1 MGLKEIL
8 FGKRIRTED
17 EQQEKISPLPGIPIL
32 GLDALASA
40 AYGPEAAL
48 TVLLPLGVAA
58 PAYIGPIT
66 LLIILLLFA
75 VSISYRQTIAA
86 YPQGGG
92 SFTVA
97 KENLGQLPGLLAA
110 SALSIDYVLNVAVAI
125 SAGVG
130 ALVSAIPS
138 LLPYTLSLCMVILAV
153 LTIVNLRGVRSAG
166 IVFMFPTYVFL
177 LCLGITIVI
186 GIVRTSVRASR
197 SDRPATRTGFRSC
210 CDGLASDQGLRER
223 LYGAHR
229 HRGRKQCGSD
239 LPETGSHPGQANAFN
254 HHDPAGG
261 SPCRRRVSLLQLRNQ
276 RHAARSTRISE
287 HPLADSRRGRGTRYF
302 LLRVHVCDSYGTCL
316 ISQHQFR

>member
-1 MGLKEIL
+1 MGIKEIC

-75 VSISYRQTIAA
+75 VAMSYRQTIAA

-130 ALVSAIPS
+130 ALVSAIPPLLLIRSRYVWEFSRFS
-138 LLPYTLSLCMVILAV
+138 LSSICAESALPGSFLWSRHTRFC
-153 LTIVNLRGVRSAG
+153 SA
-166 IVFMFPTYVFL
+166 L
-177 LCLGITIVI
+177 E
-186 GIVRTSVRASR
+186 SR
-197 SDRPATRTGFRSC
+197 SLSALHGPCTGIPFRSS
-210 CDGLASDQGLRER
+210 G
-223 LYGAHR
+223 H
-229 HRGRKQCGSD
+229 
-239 LPETGSHPGQANAFN
+239 
-254 HHDPAGG
+254 
-261 SPCRRRVSLLQLRNQ
+261 
-276 RHAARSTRISE
+276 
-287 HPLADSRRGRGTRYF
+287 
-302 LLRVHVCDSYGTCL
+302 SYGIPPML
-316 ISQHQFR
+316 RRPGF

>member
-1 MGLKEIL
+1 MNGQDHSASRTIILAGTACAITLDRPQSLNQPQTLARQGWSEAYYPLRNLFMGVKEIL

-58 PAYIGPIT
+58 PAYIIPIT
-66 LLIILLLFA
+66 LFIILLLFA

-138 LLPYTLSLCMVILAV
+138 LLP
-153 LTIVNLRGVRSAG
+153 
-166 IVFMFPTYVFL
+166 
-177 LCLGITIVI
+177 
-186 GIVRTSVRASR
+186 
-197 SDRPATRTGFRSC
+197 
-210 CDGLASDQGLRER
+210 
-223 LYGAHR
+223 
-229 HRGRKQCGSD
+229 
-239 LPETGSHPGQANAFN
+239 
-254 HHDPAGG
+254 
-261 SPCRRRVSLLQLRNQ
+261 
-276 RHAARSTRISE
+276 
-287 HPLADSRRGRGTRYF
+287 
-302 LLRVHVCDSYGTCL
+302 
-316 ISQHQFR
+316 